1 MARPRVILARCDDYD
16 ADRITEIV
24 TDGMKQLDA
33 RPYGKAI
40 LKPNIVIAHEVYF
53 KHAFTRPEFAE
64 GVLRAT
70 RERGKHLAS
79 VRIAERCGITIP
91 TRMAFSKGG
100 YNELARRLDVELV
113 PMDEETQ
120 HEVQLTHEHRLRDY
134 IYTPESVA
142 TCDYM
147 ISMPKFKAHP
157 WTTVTFALKNW
168 IGIQDDRHR
177 MIDHDYHLDRKIA
190 DLQEIVQPDFIAI
203 DAIIGGQDRML
214 TAVPFDLGLVI
225 MGENS
230 VATDA
235 VCCAIL
241 DLDPAEVDH
250 IRYCHERGLGPI
262 DLDQIEILGDVS
274 LEQAQKKAKGFRKGL
289 VRVEDYFE
297 GSPIT
302 AYAGPAGKD
311 GDCDYCWGGCPG
323 AMEEAIEIIRTTDPK
338 VDETMK
344 PLHVVFGQYDGPI
357 DAKPGEKVLFFGDCT
372 AWRGKLDGQ
381 TVEAPNEYER
391 APQNAPHH
399 AKFLDVMFKM
409 VLVFINVFR
418 NRGESHIKVKGCPVS
433 VAEHVLYISRCAGTK
448 NPYFDPRIVVPFFLS
463 WVTHYTVVFFKRLMG
478 SPYQKDPK
486 KLGRG
491 H

>member
-1 MARPRVILARCDDYD
+1 MARPRVVLSRCAEYD
-16 ADRITEIV
+16 ADRIAEIV
-24 TDGMKQLDA
+24 TDGMELLDA
-33 RPYGKAI
+33 RPYGKTI

-53 KHAFTRPEFAE
+53 KHAYTRPEFAE

-70 RERGKHLAS
+70 RERGKHLAE

-91 TRMAFSKGG
+91 TRMAYDKSG
-100 YNELARRLDVELV
+100 YRPMARRQDVELV
-113 PMDEETQ
+113 CLDEETQ
-120 HEVQLTHEHRLRDY
+120 VEVPLTHEHRLRDY
-134 IYTPESVA
+134 VYTPEPIA
-142 TCDYM
+142 NCDYM
-147 ISMPKFKAHP
+147 ISLPKFKAHP

-177 MIDHDYHLDRKIA
+177 MIDHDFHLDRKIA

-214 TAVPFDLGLVI
+214 TAVPYDLGLVI
-225 MGENS
+225 MGENA

-241 DLDPAEVDH
+241 DLDARDVDH

-262 DLDQIEILGDVS
+262 DLDEIEVIGDVT
-274 LEQAQKKAKGFRKGL
+274 LEEAKRAAKGFRKGL

-297 GSPIT
+297 GSKIK

-311 GDCDYCWGGCPG
+311 ADCDYCWGGCPG

-344 PLHVVFGQYDGPI
+344 PIHVVFGQYEGPI
-357 DAKPGEKVLFFGDCT
+357 NAKVGEKVLFFGDCT
-372 AWRGKLDGQ
+372 AWRGKIGGED
-381 TVEAPNEYER
+381 VESPNEYVR
-391 APQNAPHH
+391 APGHAPLH
-399 AKFLDVMFKM
+399 ARFLDVMLKM
-409 VLVFINVFR
+409 LLVFIKVFKS
-418 NRGESHIKVKGCPVS
+418 RGQSHIKVKGCPVS
-433 VAEHVLYISRCAGTK
+433 VAEHVLYISRCGKTK

-463 WVTHYTVVFFKRLMG
+463 WVTHYVVVIFKRLMG
-478 SPYQKDPK
+478 KPYQIKRK
-486 KLGRG
+486 ELGK
-491 H
+491 

>member
-1 MARPRVILARCDDYD
+1 MARPRVILARCTDYD
-16 ADRITEIV
+16 ANRITDIV
-24 TDGMKQLDA
+24 TRGMEQLDA
-33 RPYGKAI
+33 RPYGKTL
-40 LKPNIVIAHEVYF
+40 LKPNIVIAHDVYF
-53 KHAFTRPEFAE
+53 QHAYTRPEFAE

-70 RERGKHLAS
+70 RERGKYLES

-91 TRMAFSKGG
+91 TRMAFSQAG
-100 YNELARRLDVELV
+100 YNKLSRRHDVELV
-113 PMDEETQ
+113 NLDEETQ
-120 HEVQLTHEHRLRDY
+120 VEFELTHEHRLRDY
-134 IYTPESVA
+134 LYTPEAIA

-147 ISMPKFKAHP
+147 ITMPKFKAHP

-177 MIDHDYHLDRKIA
+177 MIDHDYNLDRKIA

-214 TAVPFDLGLVI
+214 TAVPYDLGLVI
-225 MGENS
+225 MGDNS

-274 LEQAQKKAKGFRKGL
+274 LEQAQKDAKGFRKGL

-297 GSPIT
+297 GSRIK
-302 AYAGPAGKD
+302 AYAGPAGED
-311 GDCDYCWGGCPG
+311 ADCDYCWGGCPG

-344 PLHVVFGQYDGPI
+344 PIHVVFGQYDGQI

-372 AWRGKLDGQ
+372 AWKGKLAGQ
-381 TVEAPNEYER
+381 AVEAPNDYEPAR
-391 APQNAPHH
+391 HKDPHH
-399 AKFLDVMFKM
+399 ARFLDVMFKM
-409 VLVFINVFR
+409 LLVFVQVFR
-418 NRGESHIKVKGCPVS
+418 SRGQPHIKVNGCPVS
-433 VAEHVLYISRCAGTK
+433 VAEHVLYISRCGKTK

-463 WVTHYTVVFFKRLMG
+463 WVTHYVVVFFKRLWG
-478 SPYQKDPK
+478 SPYQKKRKELEP
-486 KLGRG
+486 
-491 H
+491 